1 MSIEKDAVTVLNAH
15 NCGSLVSMVV
25 LASGGGVSTE
35 NGSLLVSDG
44 GVVLLTVASS
54 MPSPV
59 VQFVENQYTA
69 QGRKAEPTA
78 SSRTAND
85 ASARKLQKFV
95 NPLGCL
101 YWFRRVFVDDDK
113 RWW

>member
-15 NCGSLVSMVV
+15 NCGSLV
-25 LASGGGVSTE
+25 
-35 NGSLLVSDG
+35 SLLVSDG